1 MGLLVLGLLA
11 FLGMHSVKMLAPA
24 WRAGMIARLG
34 PFGWRAGY
42 SVVALVG
49 LGLIILGFAQ
59 AGPEAP
65 LYAPPLFLRHLN
77 ALFTLAAFILIAAS
91 YVPANHLKAAIGHP
105 MLAGVKLW
113 AFGHLLANGTPRD
126 ILLFGAF
133 LFWAIADFAVSR
145 RRDRAACVVYP
156 PGTALG
162 DVIAAIAGGGFWA
175 LFAFYL
181 HQRWIGVSPFG

>member
-11 FLGMHSVKMLAPA
+11 FLGVHSVKMLAPA

-42 SVVALVG
+42 SVVSLVG

-175 LFAFYL
+175 LFAFSL
-181 HQRWIGVSPFG
+181 HQRWIGVAPFG

>member
-42 SVVALVG
+42 SVVSLVG

-181 HQRWIGVSPFG
+181 HQRWIGVAPFG

>member
-42 SVVALVG
+42 SVVSLVG

-133 LFWAIADFAVSR
+133 LFWAIADFAISR

-175 LFAFYL
+175 LFAFSL
-181 HQRWIGVSPFG
+181 HQRWIGVAPFG

>member
-42 SVVALVG
+42 SVVSLVG

-175 LFAFYL
+175 LFAFSL
-181 HQRWIGVSPFG
+181 HQRWIGVAPFG

>member
-42 SVVALVG
+42 SVVSLVG

-113 AFGHLLANGTPRD
+113 AFGHLLANGTPRA

-181 HQRWIGVSPFG
+181 HQRWIGVAPFG

>member
-42 SVVALVG
+42 SVVSLVG

-113 AFGHLLANGTPRD
+113 AFGHLLANGPPRD

-175 LFAFYL
+175 LFAFSL
-181 HQRWIGVSPFG
+181 HQRWIGVAPFG

>member
-42 SVVALVG
+42 SVVSLVG

-162 DVIAAIAGGGFWA
+162 DVIAAIAGGGFWV